1 MFTGKFDLNSHR
13 GGVAKTKSTLTA
25 VPVACPLVGQVFAG
39 RRGKTRSKTAGRRK
53 KQNKTKAR
61 RRCPRTNLRGQARG
75 SGNIIPRLARRLP
88 CSDMWPRGGAPSRGL
103 RMRSPV
109 ASSNG
114 DPTKSM
120 CAEARYLIQ
129 WRPGQRL
136 PYAAPRRGLEPKAGH
151 NQALTLKTILGRILL
166 YSFFG
171 VGGGGGIMVL
181 SGGLTGKAL
190 H

>member
-1 MFTGKFDLNSHR
+1 MAIWGLLRPGFSEIEVGTHMFTGKFDLNSHR

-75 SGNIIPRLARRLP
+75 SGNIIPP
-88 CSDMWPRGGAPSRGL
+88 GGGPPSRGL

-171 VGGGGGIMVL
+171 VGGGVSWFCL
-181 SGGLTGKAL
+181 AV
-190 H
+190 

>member
-1 MFTGKFDLNSHR
+1 M
-13 GGVAKTKSTLTA
+13 GGEGVLGSLEL
-25 VPVACPLVGQVFAG
+25 LV
-39 RRGKTRSKTAGRRK
+39 
-53 KQNKTKAR
+53 
-61 RRCPRTNLRGQARG
+61 
-75 SGNIIPRLARRLP
+75 
-88 CSDMWPRGGAPSRGL
+88 SRGL

-151 NQALTLKTILGRILL
+151 NQALTLKKSLGRILL

-171 VGGGGGIMVL
+171 VGGGGIMVL

>member
-1 MFTGKFDLNSHR
+1 
-13 GGVAKTKSTLTA
+13 
-25 VPVACPLVGQVFAG
+25 
-39 RRGKTRSKTAGRRK
+39 
-53 KQNKTKAR
+53 
-61 RRCPRTNLRGQARG
+61 
-75 SGNIIPRLARRLP
+75 
-88 CSDMWPRGGAPSRGL
+88 
-103 RMRSPV
+103 MRSPV

-171 VGGGGGIMVL
+171 VGGVSWFCL
-181 SGGLTGKAL
+181 AV
-190 H
+190 

>member
-13 GGVAKTKSTLTA
+13 GGSLKQNRHSPLCLWPAHWWGRSLQEGAAKHA
-25 VPVACPLVGQVFAG
+25 VKPQGAG
-39 RRGKTRSKTAGRRK
+39 K
-53 KQNKTKAR
+53 NKTKQRREGDVHEQTCGAR
-61 RRCPRTNLRGQARG
+61 PGAAVILYRP
-75 SGNIIPRLARRLP
+75 
-88 CSDMWPRGGAPSRGL
+88 GGGPPSRGL

-151 NQALTLKTILGRILL
+151 NQALTLKTMLGRILL

-171 VGGGGGIMVL
+171 GKGSRGILLPPAHVKNEGPPL
-181 SGGLTGKAL
+181 WK
-190 H
+190 